1 MLSKVCQICGFLSQ
15 LVIQRL
21 YSSGPFN
28 CMVPK
33 YRVRCVY
40 EGAISLLM
48 CNDAAVGDRLSR
60 ARQSSIILLPLVVH
74 CARQL
79 NLKWIA
85 SYIPKSARIC
95 FFFYSKCHKIMYE
108 AMHSCFTARKCHLL
122 NPMLEFTYKNP
133 TIHSN
138 PFPHLENIQSSG
150 ASAPMLQFQLA
161 MFCSSV
167 CI

>member
-1 MLSKVCQICGFLSQ
+1 MMPPSAIVCRALDRAPSFYCPLSFI
-15 LVIQRL
+15 
-21 YSSGPFN
+21 
-28 CMVPK
+28 
-33 YRVRCVY
+33 
-40 EGAISLLM
+40 A
-48 CNDAAVGDRLSR
+48 R
-60 ARQSSIILLPLVVH
+60 ANSTSNGL
-74 CARQL
+74 
-79 NLKWIA
+79 A

-150 ASAPMLQFQLA
+150 ASDPMLQFQLA